1 MKCVS
6 ILACATLAFVLSAA
20 TGTVAPVDG
29 PYKVLKKYEL
39 GGEGGWDYLSIDAEA
54 RRLYIARG
62 THVMVM
68 DLDKGKVVGDLPNT
82 PGVHGVALVPK
93 LKKGFTSNGGDSTA
107 TIFDLETL
115 KETGR
120 VQVGKGPDFIL
131 YDPASNQVF
140 TFNASS
146 KDATAIAADSGKVV
160 GTVALGGRPESAIAD
175 EKGMVYVNIMD
186 KNEVAAVDAK
196 ALTVKNRW
204 PLAPGTTPVGLGMD
218 LKKRR
223 LFSTCRNEKMVI
235 LDADSGKVLDT
246 VAIGNGTDACIFD
259 AAKSLAFSSNKDG
272 TLTVV
277 GEARTSP
284 DKYAVVENVTTQVG
298 AKTMAL
304 DPKTHNLFL
313 ATAQFKEAGKK
324 STPVPNTFTIL
335 VVGQ

>member
-1 MKCVS
+1 MKRLS
-6 ILACATLAFVLSAA
+6 ILACAALVFVSSALGGKVVPA
-20 TGTVAPVDG
+20 DG

-39 GGEGGWDYLSIDAEA
+39 GGEGGWDYLSIDAAA
-54 RRLYIARG
+54 RRLYIARAS
-62 THVMVM
+62 HVMVM
-68 DLDKGKVVGDLPNT
+68 DLDKGTVVGDLLKT

-115 KETGR
+115 KEIGR
-120 VQVGKGPDFIL
+120 VEVGKGPDFIL

-146 KDATAIAADSGKVV
+146 KDATAIAADSGKVA
-160 GTVALGGRPESAIAD
+160 GTVPLGGQPEAAVAD
-175 EKGMVYVNIMD
+175 GKGTIYVNIVNT
-186 KNEVAAVDAK
+186 NELVSVDAK
-196 ALTVKNRW
+196 QLKVTSRW
-204 PLAPGTTPVGLGMD
+204 PLAPGANPVGLGMD
-218 LKKRR
+218 LSKRR

-235 LDADSGKVLDT
+235 VDADSGKVLDT
-246 VAIGNGTDACIFD
+246 VAIGKGTDACVFD
-259 AAKSLAFSSNKDG
+259 AAKGLAFSSNKDG

-304 DPKTHNLFL
+304 DPKTHNLYL